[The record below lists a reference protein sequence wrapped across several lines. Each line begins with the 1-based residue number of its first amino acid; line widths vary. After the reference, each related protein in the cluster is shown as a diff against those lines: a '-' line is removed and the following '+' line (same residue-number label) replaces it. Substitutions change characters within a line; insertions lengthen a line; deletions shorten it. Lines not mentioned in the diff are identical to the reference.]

1 MTYKHHLIHN
11 FCSVDPIATNLLSMD
26 SSEHV
31 EHSGIKKIQT
41 WNVHTL
47 ATVKF
52 NQITNLTTIWIL
64 KKILEWNHL
73 Q

>member
-1 MTYKHHLIHN
+1 
-11 FCSVDPIATNLLSMD
+11 MD

-31 EHSGIKKIQT
+31 EHSGTKNFQN

-52 NQITNLTTIWIL
+52 NQITILTTIWIL
-64 KKILEWNHL
+64 KMILEWNHL

>member
-1 MTYKHHLIHN
+1 
-11 FCSVDPIATNLLSMD
+11 MD

-31 EHSGIKKIQT
+31 EHSGTKYFQI

-47 ATVKF
+47 AIFKF
-52 NQITNLTTIWIL
+52 NQITNLTIIWIL
-64 KKILEWNHL
+64 KMILEWNHL